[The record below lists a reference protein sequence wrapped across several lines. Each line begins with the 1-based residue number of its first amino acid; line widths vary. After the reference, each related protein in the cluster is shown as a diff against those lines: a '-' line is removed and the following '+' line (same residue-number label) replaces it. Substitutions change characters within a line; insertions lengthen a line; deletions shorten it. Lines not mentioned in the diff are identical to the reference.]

1 MDGFNFQLVSI
12 VITLN
17 LPEQVAMHV
26 HRGGDKNETWNGSYM
41 EVPLL
46 QSVWPNP
53 LFVLGTLAPEREVIG
68 YVANQIRLKPLV
80 IV

>member
-1 MDGFNFQLVSI
+1 MDSLNFQFVSI
-12 VITLN
+12 VITTN
-17 LPEQVAMHV
+17 LPEQLAMHV

-46 QSVWPNP
+46 KPVWPHS

>member
-1 MDGFNFQLVSI
+1 
-12 VITLN
+12 
-17 LPEQVAMHV
+17 
-26 HRGGDKNETWNGSYM
+26 M

-46 QSVWPNP
+46 QPVWPNP

-80 IV
+80 IVSCYL